1 MPYNEMLIAPMR
13 GELVALGAK
22 ELKSAGA
29 VDEQLKTPGTTLL
42 VVNSVCGCA
51 AGRARPGIALA
62 LRNTNGRT
70 RSRRCSPAP
79 TSTPRRAP
87 ASTSRR
93 TRRRHPSI
101 GLFRDGKLVWM
112 MERWQI
118 EGQDAAA
125 IAAAAEGGVRPALRA
140 GDIRRGAGSA
150 LVDEQRHCR
159 RLKSPAPSPGV

>member
-62 LRNTNGRT
+62 LRNTARPDTLATVFAGADIDATERA
-70 RSRRCSPAP
+70 RQHMAP
-79 TSTPRRAP
+79 YPPS
-87 ASTSRR
+87 S
-93 TRRRHPSI
+93 PSI
-101 GLFRDGKLVWM
+101 GLFRDGKLVYM

-118 EGQDAAA
+118 EGQDAMA
-125 IAAAAEGGVRPALRA
+125 IAG
-140 GDIRRGAGSA
+140 
-150 LVDEQRHCR
+150 Q
-159 RLKSPAPSPGV
+159 LKEAFNQYCSQVATN

>member
-1 MPYNEMLIAPMR
+1 MPYSEMLIAPMR

-29 VDEQLKTPGTTLL
+29 VDEQIKTPGTTLL

-62 LRNTNGRT
+62 LRNRNRPDTLATVFAGADIEATT
-70 RSRRCSPAP
+70 RAREHFAP
-79 TSTPRRAP
+79 YPPS
-87 ASTSRR
+87 S
-93 TRRRHPSI
+93 PSI

-118 EGQDAAA
+118 EGQDAPA
-125 IAAAAEGGVRPALRA
+125 IAG
-140 GDIRRGAGSA
+140 
-150 LVDEQRHCR
+150 Q
-159 RLKSPAPSPGV
+159 LKEAFNQYCSPVVQ

>member
-62 LRNTNGRT
+62 LRNTNVPDTLATVFAGADIDATARA
-70 RSRRCSPAP
+70 REHLAPYPPSSPA
-79 TSTPRRAP
+79 
-87 ASTSRR
+87 
-93 TRRRHPSI
+93 I
-101 GLFRDGKLVWM
+101 GLFRDGKRAWRLY
-112 MERWQI
+112 RCQI
-118 EGQDAAA
+118 EGQDAPA
-125 IAAAAEGGVRPALRA
+125 IAAQLKEAFNE
-140 GDIRRGAGSA
+140 
-150 LVDEQRHCR
+150 HCAR
-159 RLKSPAPSPGV
+159 IATN